1 MSQPQENF
9 HRPDCLKDAST
20 VFVPKGTRVFQTGDP
35 CNRFFYLLTGSIRVD
50 LIARN
55 GRTIML
61 YRFGGGETCVLTT
74 SCLLGGDAYCAEA
87 VAEEDTR
94 ACALPADAF
103 EAQLSRSADFRRI
116 VFSSF
121 SARLAAMMEKVEEVA
136 FVPIDRRLA
145 DRALQ
150 MHRQSPDI
158 RITHERLAADLGT
171 AREVISRKL
180 AEWEKQGFIER
191 GRGMFRIRDTAP
203 LERLASLGD

>member
-20 VFVPKGTRVFQTGDP
+20 VFVPKGTRVFQTGDA
-35 CNRFFYLLTGSIRVD
+35 CDRFFYLLAGSIRVD

-87 VAEEDTR
+87 VAEEDTW
-94 ACALPADAF
+94 ACVLPADTF
-103 EAQLSRSADFRRI
+103 EMKLSRSADFRRI

-121 SARLAAMMEKVEEVA
+121 SARHSHHPRKTCRRSRHGPRSDQPQAGRMGKTGLYRARARHVPHTGHRAA
-136 FVPIDRRLA
+136 
-145 DRALQ
+145 
-150 MHRQSPDI
+150 
-158 RITHERLAADLGT
+158 GT
-171 AREVISRKL
+171 SGKP
-180 AEWEKQGFIER
+180 W
-191 GRGMFRIRDTAP
+191 
-203 LERLASLGD
+203 